1 MKRKNKQKKEFVCV
15 CFGQGTDLGSIALSL
30 SLFLLLSLS
39 LSFSFSLQFLLKTT
53 LLKRVF
59 FFLLLS
65 RPVEGAEKDYYSAA
79 AAVSFY
85 FRRVPFASGF
95 ELSVVV
101 KVEAIFIAMVEVV
114 RRSEKGELV
123 ENEGE
128 EERKTDEEKHR
139 EQVVVRVEE
148 SEWRQLVMSSSA
160 AQHTAHYFTD
170 TSIDLF
176 PSLSFF
182 HLS

>member
-1 MKRKNKQKKEFVCV
+1 M
-15 CFGQGTDLGSIALSL
+15 
-30 SLFLLLSLS
+30 
-39 LSFSFSLQFLLKTT
+39 
-53 LLKRVF
+53 
-59 FFLLLS
+59 
-65 RPVEGAEKDYYSAA
+65 
-79 AAVSFY
+79 
-85 FRRVPFASGF
+85 
-95 ELSVVV
+95 V